1 MIACI
6 LMKGVGVLIL
16 QKKNSA
22 SLQAYPSFRRL
33 RIMCLPVLPY
43 EDYMCL

>member
-1 MIACI
+1 MYINERGWGANPT
-6 LMKGVGVLIL
+6 
-16 QKKNSA
+16 KKNSA